1 MNNRIYFNSVASKWD
16 EIRSG
21 LFPDSIRETV
31 LKAAGNITGKLA
43 ADIGAGT
50 GFLTERLLKENAN
63 VIAIDHSEA
72 MIRQLLRKFCCLPN
86 LDVRLR
92 NDSKIPIDTDSMDFV
107 FANMFLHHVEEPKN
121 TIKEMTRILKPGG
134 KLIITDLDEHNFDFL
149 VKEQYD
155 RWMGF
160 KRDDIVQW
168 FNNAGLTNVSV
179 NFADADCC
187 SSSIESNEKAEISIF
202 IALGTK

>member
-21 LFPDSIRETV
+21 LFPDSIRETI
-31 LKAAGNITGKLA
+31 LEAAGNIAGKSA

-86 LDVRLR
+86 LDIRFGD
-92 NDSKIPIDTDSMDFV
+92 DSKIPIDTNSMDFV
-107 FANMFLHHVEEPKN
+107 FANMFLHHVEDPQS
-121 TIKEMTRILKPGG
+121 TIKEMTRVLKPGG
-134 KLIITDLDEHNFDFL
+134 KLISSDLDEHNFHFL
-149 VKEQYD
+149 VEEQYD

-160 KRDDIVQW
+160 NRENIINW
-168 FNNAGLTNVSV
+168 FKEAGLSNISV
-179 NFADADCC
+179 NCANADCC
-187 SSSIESNEKAEISIF
+187 STSVKDNKKAEISIF
-202 IALGTK
+202 ISIGTK